1 MLIHLQ
7 DIGKRYRLEWIFRGI
22 THTLR
27 SGERY
32 ALLGPNGSGKSTL
45 LKVLSGHLSPS
56 RGAVLFEKN
65 GSTAFT
71 PSGEGAFTPRIA
83 VNGVYPDPEAFGML
97 PIPPDDIYRHIS
109 YAAPYIE
116 LIEEFTLEEA
126 MRFHAG
132 LKPLLPG
139 MTLTRL
145 YDLLALPRARSK
157 ELRFF
162 SSGMKQRVKLALA
175 VCSDTPVLLLDE
187 PATNLDVQGVEW
199 YKNLIQEFAADRLVV
214 IASNDPHDAEF
225 CPVHL
230 NVLDYK

>member
-7 DIGKRYRLEWIFRGI
+7 DIGKRYRLEWIFRGL

-65 GSTAFT
+65 GDAT
-71 PSGEGAFTPRIA
+71 
-83 VNGVYPDPEAFGML
+83 
-97 PIPPDDIYRHIS
+97 IPPDDIYRHIS